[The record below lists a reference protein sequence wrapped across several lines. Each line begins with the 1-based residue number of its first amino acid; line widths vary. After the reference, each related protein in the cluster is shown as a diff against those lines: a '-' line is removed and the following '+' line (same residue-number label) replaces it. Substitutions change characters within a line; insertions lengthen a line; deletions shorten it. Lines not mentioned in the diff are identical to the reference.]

1 LIEETEKCNGVLVLN
16 LFLMGG
22 HYGREGVTR
31 RMEQLKTTRKV
42 LTEMNESYLDLLRAT
57 KETTRDIHA
66 TQQLWRASNK
76 SRLIK
81 IGIALVVFP
90 EPTPT
95 SEIVGACFIVAGAVQ
110 KAIKNRAL
118 FAEDV
123 TKTFQSTLKEISAI
137 KQNL

>member
-1 LIEETEKCNGVLVLN
+1 
-16 LFLMGG
+16 MGS
-22 HYGREGVTR
+22 HYGREGVTP

-42 LTEMNESYLDLLRAT
+42 LTEMNESYLDLMRTT
-57 KETTRDIHA
+57 KETAGDIHA
-66 TQQLWRASNK
+66 TQKLWRAGNK

-95 SEIVGACFIVAGAVQ
+95 SEIVGACFIAAGAVQ

-118 FAEDV
+118 FAEDIA
-123 TKTFQSTLKEISAI
+123 KTFQSTLKEISAT

>member
-1 LIEETEKCNGVLVLN
+1 MEKCNGVLVLK

-57 KETTRDIHA
+57 KETARDIHA
-66 TQQLWRASNK
+66 TQQLWRAGNK

-95 SEIVGACFIVAGAVQ
+95 SEIVGACFIAAGGIQ
-110 KAIKNRAL
+110 EDIKNRRL
-118 FAEDV
+118 FAE
-123 TKTFQSTLKEISAI
+123 KSAKRQSLVLAPAP
-137 KQNL
+137 